1 MADRI
6 SLDAVA
12 AINRSIAEQLGG
24 DHCFAVNHLMRVPG
38 TINWPTAAKKRR
50 GRVPVMSAIEQPDS
64 GISYPPQRLA
74 HYFPPVAPQA
84 DRAEVDIGE
93 VEPLSFADLAL
104 PKSDPLYASLMLP
117 AGRDG
122 SADAL
127 LAAGDLYRAGFSESV
142 IAGIL
147 MNEDVPAAAHVHRQ
161 SNPRRAVL
169 RILQRVIGDAESGAR
184 GAGDGGAGSRVGDR
198 GAGAPGTAGSSEAQ
212 PLTLIDV
219 GSLAGKPVIDQPW
232 VIRKLV
238 PDRQVTFFTAQG
250 GGGKSYTSL
259 SLAASV
265 ALGALAFG
273 FSTTRGPALYLT
285 CEDDDDENHRRLIGV
300 ANALNVGLD
309 GFANKLFVKSLVDRR
324 DKGIAHLD
332 QNTNKLRTE
341 PLFHE
346 LRSTLLTLRPKL
358 VILDNVAHLFEGNEN
373 IRAHVASFLGLL
385 NSLAIEA
392 DCAIILIG
400 HPNKAGDSFSGST
413 AFQNQVR
420 SHIHM
425 KVDEDDPD
433 RRELTLAK
441 AKYARLEE
449 PVMLRWYR
457 GAFRLENDVP
467 DDDASRFSA
476 LHHKQND
483 LFFACLAKM
492 TEQQLPASHSPNAGN
507 YAPKVFA
514 MMPEAKGL
522 KPDELAKVM
531 ARLKGRGLIEVGEL
545 EFDRPG
551 SAGHK
556 ARGWRRTNRVEEADD
571 EPF

>member
-1 MADRI
+1 MADRS
-6 SLDAVA
+6 SLDTVT

-24 DHCFAVNHLMRVPG
+24 DHCFAVNHLMRLPG

-50 GRVPVMSAIEQPDS
+50 GRVPVMSAIERPDS
-64 GISYPPQRLA
+64 GAVYAPERLSR
-74 HYFPPVAPQA
+74 YFPPVAPRA

-93 VEPLSFADLAL
+93 VEPLGFADLAL
-104 PKSDPLYASLMLP
+104 PKSDPLYATLMLP

-127 LAAGDLYRAGFSESV
+127 LAAGDLHRAGFSEAV

-169 RILQRVIGDAESGAR
+169 RILQRVVGDAENDARSGGEA
-184 GAGDGGAGSRVGDR
+184 GAGSRSADR
-198 GAGAPGTAGSSEAQ
+198 GAGAPGTAGGREAQ
-212 PLTLIDV
+212 PLALIDV
-219 GSLAGKPVIDQPW
+219 GSLAGKPVAEQRW
-232 VIRKLV
+232 VVRKLV
-238 PDRQVTFFTAQG
+238 PDRQVTLFTAQG
-250 GGGKSYTSL
+250 GGGKSYISL
-259 SLAASV
+259 LLAGCVSI
-265 ALGALAFG
+265 GERAFG
-273 FSTTRGPALYLT
+273 FATTRGPALYLT

-309 GFANKLFVKSLVDRR
+309 KFSGTLFVKSLVDRH

-332 QNTNKLRTE
+332 QNTNKLRVE

-346 LRSTLLTLRPKL
+346 VRATLLALRPKL

-373 IRAHVASFLGLL
+373 IRAHVAAFLGLL
-385 NSLAIEA
+385 NALAIEA

-425 KVDEDDPD
+425 EVDEADPD
-433 RRELTLAK
+433 RRELRLAK
-441 AKYARLEE
+441 ANYARLEE
-449 PVMLRWYR
+449 PVRLLWHR
-457 GAFRLENDVP
+457 GAFRLESSIPAGDSS
-467 DDDASRFSA
+467 ASVRERTEDERF
-476 LHHKQND
+476 L
-483 LFFACLAKM
+483 ACLDARN
-492 TEQQLPASHSPNAGN
+492 TQQRPVSPHTAARDS
-507 YAPKVFA
+507 YAPKAFVG
-514 MMPEAKGL
+514 MREAQGMTEPHFKSAL
-522 KPDELAKVM
+522 E
-531 ARLKGRGLIEVGEL
+531 RLLSSGRIAHGEL
-545 EFDRPG
+545 DYDRPG
-551 SAGHK
+551 TRGHK
-556 ARGWRRTNRVEEADD
+556 AIGLHRTYRMEADD